1 MLYYLFRY
9 IGPPFLTICMPFKCQ
24 RNKTDV
30 NIFSPPKPI
39 DIWWNEAHCP
49 LDAKVDGIV

>member
-39 DIWWNEAHCP
+39 DI
-49 LDAKVDGIV
+49 